1 MPVSVPGNGMDVD
14 EGAELGVA
22 EIRYPY
28 ELLRAMHSAGWDHIV
43 DIKNRGVAAIN
54 DWRERNKD
62 NPYRANQ
69 A

>member
-1 MPVSVPGNGMDVD
+1 MPVSVPANGWTIE

-28 ELLRAMHSAGWDHIV
+28 ELRNAMHAAGWDHLM
-43 DIKNRGVAAIN
+43 AIN

-62 NPYRANQ
+62 NPFRTM
-69 A
+69 